1 MLDSWK
7 IDKVNKKLLELKR
20 RSEVKELTENGEARP
35 KQISGK
41 NSE

>member
-7 IDKVNKKLLELKR
+7 INKVNKKLLELKR
-20 RSEVKELTENGEARP
+20 RSEVKELTENGEARA